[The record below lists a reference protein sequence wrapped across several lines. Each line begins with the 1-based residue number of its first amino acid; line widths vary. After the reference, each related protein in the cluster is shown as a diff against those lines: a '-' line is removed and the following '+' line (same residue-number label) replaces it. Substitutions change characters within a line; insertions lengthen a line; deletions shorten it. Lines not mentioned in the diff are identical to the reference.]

1 MTSKNYLKL
10 LFLLIKKN
18 QKYQRSEPSIIAKYQ
33 DSTYHK
39 GSFSG
44 GSNIDLNLITCK
56 GKIVITSKLQSYVL
70 NWYHTY
76 LLHPGMDRTE
86 AMIRQHLY
94 WHVIRKFVWKEVT
107 NCDTCQPKKR

>member
-1 MTSKNYLKL
+1 MSEINDTKELPEDNFPINLN
-10 LFLLIKKN
+10 LIAKH
-18 QKYQRSEPSIIAKYQ
+18 QREEPSIIAKYQ

-39 GSFSG
+39 FFFRG

-76 LLHPGMDRTE
+76 LLYPGMDRT
-86 AMIRQHLY
+86 
-94 WHVIRKFVWKEVT
+94 
-107 NCDTCQPKKR
+107 